1 MEEEASVKM
10 AIANVCG
17 VNATDIRIVMGGRDT
32 ISEKIKNKMI
42 TPEIL
47 YAMDKAI
54 ISILINKDLEDAWNG
69 TTWEYEG
76 NIQGKTR
83 FWYYC
88 DEVSKWILH
97 KGSAHWGDLSNSL
110 SHWKNI
116 LSYNSVAMKKSELNQ
131 IFKLIKPKRNEKI
144 KPANETGNNPE
155 TEQEKEVLPSF
166 SRL

>member
-1 MEEEASVKM
+1 
-10 AIANVCG
+10 
-17 VNATDIRIVMGGRDT
+17 MGGRDT
-32 ISEKIKNKMI
+32 IKEKIKNKMI

-110 SHWKNI
+110 SNWKNI
-116 LSYNSVAMKKSELNQ
+116 LSYNSVAMKKAELNQ
-131 IFKLIKPKRNEKI
+131 KFKLIKPKK
-144 KPANETGNNPE
+144 K
-155 TEQEKEVLPSF
+155 
-166 SRL
+166 

>member
-1 MEEEASVKM
+1 MENNNVTKQEVLKFSAEMEEEASVKM
-10 AIANVCG
+10 AIAEVCG
-17 VNATDIRIVMGGRDT
+17 VNDTEIRTVMGGHDT
-32 ISEKIKNKMI
+32 ISEKIKKKMI

-54 ISILINKDLEDAWNG
+54 ISILLKKDLDDACNG
-69 TTWEYEG
+69 TTWEHEE

-97 KGSAHWGDLSNSL
+97 KGSVHWDDLSNSL

-131 IFKLIKPKRNEKI
+131 IFKLIKPKK
-144 KPANETGNNPE
+144 K
-155 TEQEKEVLPSF
+155 
-166 SRL
+166 

>member
-1 MEEEASVKM
+1 MENNNITKQEVLKFSAEMEEEASVKM

-54 ISILINKDLEDAWNG
+54 ISILINKNLEDAWNG

-97 KGSAHWGDLSNSL
+97 KGSVHWDDLSNSL
-110 SHWKNI
+110 SHWKNV
-116 LSYNSVAMKKSELNQ
+116 LAYNSVAMKKSELNQ
-131 IFKLIKPKRNEKI
+131 KFKLIKPKK
-144 KPANETGNNPE
+144 K
-155 TEQEKEVLPSF
+155 
-166 SRL
+166 

>member
-1 MEEEASVKM
+1 MKQNEVTEQEVLKFTAEMEEEASIKL
-10 AIANVCG
+10 AIAKVCG
-17 VNATDIRIVMGGRDT
+17 VNDTDIRTVMGGHDT
-32 ISEKIKNKMI
+32 ISEKIKKKMI

-131 IFKLIKPKRNEKI
+131 IFKLIKSKK
-144 KPANETGNNPE
+144 K
-155 TEQEKEVLPSF
+155 
-166 SRL
+166 

>member
-1 MEEEASVKM
+1 MENNNVTKQEVLKITAEMEEEATEKM

-17 VNATDIRIVMGGRDT
+17 VNATDIRIVLGGRDT
-32 ISEKIKNKMI
+32 IKEKIKNKMI

-69 TTWEYEG
+69 TTWVYEG

-88 DEVSKWILH
+88 EEVSKWMLH
-97 KGSAHWGDLSNSL
+97 KVSAHWGDLSNSL

-131 IFKLIKPKRNEKI
+131 IFKLIKPKK
-144 KPANETGNNPE
+144 K
-155 TEQEKEVLPSF
+155 
-166 SRL
+166 

>member
-1 MEEEASVKM
+1 MKKYKVTKQEVLKFSAEMEEEASVKM
-10 AIANVCG
+10 AIAKVCD
-17 VNATDIRIVMGGRDT
+17 VKASDIRTVMGGRDT
-32 ISEKIKNKMI
+32 ISQKIKNKMI

-54 ISILINKDLEDAWNG
+54 ISILINKDLDDAYNG

-97 KGSAHWGDLSNSL
+97 KGSGHWDDLSNSL
-110 SHWKNI
+110 SDWKNI
-116 LSYNSVAMKKSELNQ
+116 LSYNSVAMKKAELNQ
-131 IFKLIKPKRNEKI
+131 KFKLIKSKK
-144 KPANETGNNPE
+144 K
-155 TEQEKEVLPSF
+155 
-166 SRL
+166 

>member
-1 MEEEASVKM
+1 MKKYKVTKQKVLKFSAEMEEEASIKL
-10 AIANVCG
+10 AIAEVCG
-17 VNATDIRIVMGGRDT
+17 ANDTDIRTVMGGRDT
-32 ISEKIKNKMI
+32 ISQKIKNKMI

-54 ISILINKDLEDAWNG
+54 ISILIRKDLDDAYNG

-83 FWYYC
+83 YWYYC
-88 DEVSKWILH
+88 DEVDKWTLH
-97 KGSAHWGDLSNSL
+97 KGSGHWDDLSNSL

-131 IFKLIKPKRNEKI
+131 IFKLIKPKK
-144 KPANETGNNPE
+144 K
-155 TEQEKEVLPSF
+155 
-166 SRL
+166 

>member
-1 MEEEASVKM
+1 MKKYKVTKQKVLKFSAEMEEEASIKL
-10 AIANVCG
+10 AIAEVCG
-17 VNATDIRIVMGGRDT
+17 ANDTDIRTVMGGRDT
-32 ISEKIKNKMI
+32 ISQKIKNKMI

-54 ISILINKDLEDAWNG
+54 ISILIRKDLDDAYNG

-88 DEVSKWILH
+88 EEVSKWMLH

-116 LSYNSVAMKKSELNQ
+116 LSYNSVAKKKSELNQ
-131 IFKLIKPKRNEKI
+131 IFKLIKPKK
-144 KPANETGNNPE
+144 K
-155 TEQEKEVLPSF
+155 
-166 SRL
+166 